1 MKAARFDYSRPSS
14 LAEALKGLLAGE
26 NAAKPMSGSQSLG
39 PMLNLRLARPPAV
52 VDVSGLTELRGV
64 ERRGDR
70 LRVGAAVTHAEIED
84 GVHELLRGHPMQ
96 GVAGRIAY
104 RAVRNRGTLGG
115 SLAHADPAAD
125 WVVVCAGLGARLE
138 IAGPRGAV
146 RHEPAQR
153 FMAGA
158 YTTSLQEGELIVA
171 VDVPAG
177 SADSRFGYYKFC
189 RKTGEFAE
197 ASCVAWFDPAS
208 RSARIV
214 LGAID
219 ATPRALTALAQACAR
234 EGAAAVTAAAI
245 RAAVEAALPEKDAVE
260 RRLYET
266 AVARCLAQ
274 ALGTSATLMERMP
287 PRAADEAM
295 Q

>member
-1 MKAARFDYSRPSS
+1 MKAARFDYARPAS
-14 LAEALKGLLAGE
+14 LADALKGLMTAGHG
-26 NAAKPMSGSQSLG
+26 AKPMSGSQSLG
-39 PMLNLRLARPPAV
+39 PMLNLRLARPGAV
-52 VDVSGLTELRGV
+52 VDVSGVPELRKV
-64 ERRGDR
+64 EQRGER

-84 GVHELLRGHPMQ
+84 GVHAPLRNHPMQ

-138 IAGPRGAV
+138 IADADGAV
-146 RHEPAQR
+146 RHETVQR

-171 VDVPAG
+171 VDVPAA

-197 ASCVAWFDPAS
+197 ASCVAWFDP
-208 RSARIV
+208 RGRTARLV
-214 LGAID
+214 LGALD
-219 ATPRALTALAQACAR
+219 ATPRSLTALAQACAR
-234 EGAAAVTAAAI
+234 QGGAAVTAAAV
-245 RAAVEAALPEKDAVE
+245 RGAVEQALPEKDAVE

-266 AVARCLAQ
+266 VVVRCLAQ
-274 ALGTSATLMERMP
+274 ALGTPANLIDDMP
-287 PRAADEAM
+287 PRGAGEAKP
-295 Q
+295 

>member
-1 MKAARFDYSRPSS
+1 MKAARFDYSCPVTLSDALAS
-14 LAEALKGLLAGE
+14 LQGAEAV
-26 NAAKPMSGSQSLG
+26 AKPMAGSQSLG

-52 VDVSGLTELRGV
+52 VDVSRVAEMRQV

-96 GVAGRIAY
+96 HVAQRIAY

-125 WVVVCAGLGARLE
+125 WVVVCAGLDARIE
-138 IAGPRGAV
+138 IAGPQQAV
-146 RHEPAQR
+146 RHESVQQ

-171 VDVPAG
+171 VDVPAF

-208 RSARIV
+208 RTARIV

-219 ATPRALTALAQACAR
+219 ATPRSLTALAHACAKTGR
-234 EGAAAVTAAAI
+234 SAVTAASI
-245 RAAVEAALPEKDAVE
+245 RSAVAHALPEKDDVE
-260 RRLYET
+260 RHLYET
-266 AVARCLAQ
+266 AVTRCLDQ
-274 ALGTSATLMERMP
+274 ALNGASPVAEPSFERKASEIAP
-287 PRAADEAM
+287 
-295 Q
+295 

>member
-1 MKAARFDYSRPSS
+1 MKAARFEYSCPAS
-14 LAEALKGLLAGE
+14 LTDALKSLRNPQAP
-26 NAAKPMSGSQSLG
+26 AKPMSGSQSLG

-52 VDVSGLTELRGV
+52 VDVSRIGELRTV

-84 GVHELLRGHPMQ
+84 GVHEALKGHPMQ

-104 RAVRNRGTLGG
+104 RAVRNRGTIGG

-138 IAGPRGAV
+138 IATEKGAV
-146 RHEPAQR
+146 RHETVQR

-171 VDVPAG
+171 VDVPAFN
-177 SADSRFGYYKFC
+177 ADSRFGYYKFC

-208 RSARIV
+208 RTARIV
-214 LGAID
+214 LGAVD
-219 ATPRALTALAQACAR
+219 ATPRSLTALAHACATQ
-234 EGAAAVTAAAI
+234 GAAAVTAAAV
-245 RAAVEAALPEKDAVE
+245 RDAVAQALPDKEEVE

-274 ALGTSATLMERMP
+274 ALGTAANLMDPIPQRG
-287 PRAADEAM
+287 ASEA
-295 Q
+295 

>member
-1 MKAARFDYSRPSS
+1 MKAARFDYSRPRT
-14 LAEALKGLLAGE
+14 LADALNGLRNEQAP
-26 NAAKPMSGSQSLG
+26 AKPMSGSQSLG

-52 VDVSGLTELRGV
+52 VDVSGIAELRKV

-84 GVHELLRGHPMQ
+84 GLHDLLKGHPMQ

-125 WVVVCAGLGARLE
+125 WVVVCAGLGARIE
-138 IAGPRGAV
+138 IAGAKGAV
-146 RHEPAQR
+146 RHETVQR

-171 VDVPAG
+171 VDVPAFN
-177 SADSRFGYYKFC
+177 ADSRFGYYKFC

-208 RSARIV
+208 RAARIV
-214 LGAID
+214 LGAVD
-219 ATPRALTALAQACAR
+219 ATPRSLTALAHACAMQ
-234 EGAAAVTAAAI
+234 GLVAVTAASI
-245 RAAVEAALPEKDAVE
+245 RAAVEQAVPDKDEVE

-274 ALGTSATLMERMP
+274 ALGT
-287 PRAADEAM
+287 AANPMDHIPQRGASEA
-295 Q
+295 

>member
-1 MKAARFDYSRPSS
+1 MKAARFEYSCPVS
-14 LAEALKGLLAGE
+14 LADALKSLRDRQAP
-26 NAAKPMSGSQSLG
+26 AKPMSGSQSLG

-52 VDVSGLTELRGV
+52 VDVSRIAELRTV

-70 LRVGAAVTHAEIED
+70 VRVGAAVTHAEIED
-84 GVHELLRGHPMQ
+84 GVHDALKGHPMQ

-104 RAVRNRGTLGG
+104 RAVRNRGTIGG

-138 IAGPRGAV
+138 IAAEKGAV
-146 RHEPAQR
+146 RHETVQR

-171 VDVPAG
+171 VDVPAFN
-177 SADSRFGYYKFC
+177 ADSRFGYYKFC

-208 RSARIV
+208 RTARIV
-214 LGAID
+214 LGAVD
-219 ATPRALTALAQACAR
+219 ATPRSLTALAHACATQ
-234 EGAAAVTAAAI
+234 GAAAVTAAAV
-245 RAAVEAALPEKDAVE
+245 RDAVAQALPDKEEVE

-274 ALGTSATLMERMP
+274 ALGTAANLMDPIPQRG
-287 PRAADEAM
+287 ASEA
-295 Q
+295 